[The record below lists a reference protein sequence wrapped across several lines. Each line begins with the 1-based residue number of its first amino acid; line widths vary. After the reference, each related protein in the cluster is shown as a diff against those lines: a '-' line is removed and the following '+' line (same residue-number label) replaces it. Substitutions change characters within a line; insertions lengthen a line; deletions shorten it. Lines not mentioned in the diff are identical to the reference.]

1 MGTKDELGV
10 KVDMSFSQSQPIL
23 QLKDVHLSYGANPIL
38 RGVNLSVQKG
48 QVIVIV
54 GPSGGGKSSLLRTVN
69 MLQPVQSGQILLEG
83 EDIATGK
90 QNINAIR
97 QRVGMVFQQYHLFPH
112 LTVLRNLTLA
122 PRRVLKED
130 TKVSEARA
138 HELLKKVGLSER
150 ADHYPD
156 QLSGGQQQRV
166 AIARALMMKPH
177 LMLFDEVTSAL
188 DPELVG
194 EVRNVMKDLARDGM
208 TMLVVTHEMGFARD
222 VGDKVVFVAD
232 GVVVEEGLPTEV
244 LNNPQHRR
252 TKQFLSRTSAA

>member
-1 MGTKDELGV
+1 MA
-10 KVDMSFSQSQPIL
+10 PIL
-23 QLKDVHLSYGANPIL
+23 QFDDVHLSYGANPVL
-38 RGVNLSVQKG
+38 RGVNLTVEKG
-48 QVIVIV
+48 QVIVII

-69 MLQPVQSGQILLEG
+69 VLQPVQSGRILLEG
-83 EDIATGK
+83 EDIATGR
-90 QNINAIR
+90 QDVNAIR

-122 PRRVLKED
+122 PRRVLKE
-130 TKVSEARA
+130 TREQAEARA
-138 HELLKKVGLSER
+138 LELLRKVGLSER
-150 ADHYPD
+150 ANHYPE

-194 EVRNVMKDLARDGM
+194 EVLNVMKDLARDGM

-222 VGDKVVFVAD
+222 VGDKVIFVAD
-232 GVVVEEGLPTEV
+232 GVVVEEGPPAEV
-244 LNNPQHRR
+244 LNNPQHNR

>member
-1 MGTKDELGV
+1 MTEDNIAADPFLRFE
-10 KVDMSFSQSQPIL
+10 
-23 QLKDVHLSYGANPIL
+23 DVHLSYGALKVL
-38 RGVNLSVQKG
+38 RGITLDVRKG
-48 QVIVIV
+48 EVVVII

-69 MLQPVQSGQILLEG
+69 MLQPVTSGRIILEG
-83 EDIATGK
+83 DELTSGK
-90 QNINAIR
+90 LDENVIR

-122 PRRVLKED
+122 PRRVYGEP
-130 TKVSEARA
+130 TAEAGKRA
-138 HELLKKVGLSER
+138 RELLERVGLGDR

-177 LMLFDEVTSAL
+177 VMLFDEVTSAL

-194 EVRNVMKDLARDGM
+194 EVLNVMKDLASSGM

-222 VGDKVVFVAD
+222 VGDKVVLVAD
-232 GVVVEEGLPTEV
+232 GVVVEEGDPREV
-244 LNNPQHRR
+244 LANPKHER
-252 TKQFLSRTSAA
+252 TKQFLARVQHA

>member
-1 MGTKDELGV
+1 MTSAIPTET
-10 KVDMSFSQSQPIL
+10 IL
-23 QLKDVHLSYGANPIL
+23 RFEDVHLSYGAHPVL
-38 RGVNLSVQKG
+38 RGVNLTVEKG
-48 QVIVIV
+48 QVIVII

-69 MLQPVQSGQILLEG
+69 LLQPVQSGRIVLEG
-83 EDIATGK
+83 EDIATGR
-90 QNINAIR
+90 QDVNAIR

-122 PRRVLKED
+122 PRRVLKE
-130 TKVSEARA
+130 TRGQAEARA
-138 HELLKKVGLSER
+138 LELLRKVGLSER
-150 ADHYPD
+150 ANHYPD

-194 EVRNVMKDLARDGM
+194 EVLNVMKDLARDGM

-222 VGDKVVFVAD
+222 VGEKVVFVAD
-232 GVVVEEGLPTEV
+232 GVVVEEGPPAEV
-244 LNNPQHRR
+244 LNNPQHNR

>member
-1 MGTKDELGV
+1 MTNDIVLKTTQTDAA
-10 KVDMSFSQSQPIL
+10 PIL
-23 QLKDVHLSYGANPIL
+23 QFRDVHLSYGAHPVL
-38 RGVNLSVQKG
+38 RGVNLTVEKG
-48 QVIVIV
+48 QVIVII

-69 MLQPVQSGQILLEG
+69 VLQPVQSGQILLEG
-83 EDIATGK
+83 EDIAKGK
-90 QNINAIR
+90 QDVNAIR

-122 PRRVLKED
+122 PRRVLKENPEQA
-130 TKVSEARA
+130 EARA
-138 HELLKKVGLSER
+138 RELLRKVGLSER

-166 AIARALMMKPH
+166 AIARALMMRPH

-194 EVRNVMKDLARDGM
+194 EVLNVMKDLARDGM
-208 TMLVVTHEMGFARD
+208 TMLVVTHEMGFARE

-232 GVVVEEGLPTEV
+232 GVVVEEGPPSEV
-244 LNNPQHRR
+244 LNNPQHNR

>member
-1 MGTKDELGV
+1 MTINTPSGAIHTG
-10 KVDMSFSQSQPIL
+10 STPIL
-23 QLKDVHLSYGANPIL
+23 QFRDVHLSYGANPVL
-38 RGVNLSVQKG
+38 RGLNLTVDKG
-48 QVIVIV
+48 QVIVII

-69 MLQPVQSGQILLEG
+69 VLQPVQSGQILLEG
-83 EDIATGK
+83 EDIATGN
-90 QNINAIR
+90 QDVNAIR

-122 PRRVLKED
+122 PRRVLKE
-130 TKVSEARA
+130 SGEQAEARA
-138 HELLKKVGLSER
+138 RELLRKVGLTER

-194 EVRNVMKDLARDGM
+194 EVLNVMRDLARDGM

-232 GVVVEEGLPTEV
+232 GVVVEEGPPVEV
-244 LNNPQHRR
+244 LNRPQHDR
-252 TKQFLSRTSAA
+252 TKQFLSRTNAA

>member
-1 MGTKDELGV
+1 MTNTTATTG
-10 KVDMSFSQSQPIL
+10 IL
-23 QLKDVHLSYGANPIL
+23 QFKDVHLSYGANPVL
-38 RGVNLSVQKG
+38 KGVNLTIEKG
-48 QVIVIV
+48 QVIVII

-69 MLQPVQSGQILLEG
+69 VLQPVQSGQILLEG
-83 EDIATGK
+83 EDIAKGA
-90 QNINAIR
+90 QDVNAIR

-122 PRRVLKED
+122 PRRVLKE
-130 TKVSEARA
+130 TRKQAEAQA
-138 HELLKKVGLSER
+138 LELLRKVGLSER
-150 ADHYPD
+150 ENHYPD

-194 EVRNVMKDLARDGM
+194 EVLAVMKDLARDGM

-232 GVVVEEGLPTEV
+232 GVVVEEGPPAEV
-244 LNNPQHRR
+244 LNNPQHNR
-252 TKQFLSRTSAA
+252 TKQFLSRTNAA